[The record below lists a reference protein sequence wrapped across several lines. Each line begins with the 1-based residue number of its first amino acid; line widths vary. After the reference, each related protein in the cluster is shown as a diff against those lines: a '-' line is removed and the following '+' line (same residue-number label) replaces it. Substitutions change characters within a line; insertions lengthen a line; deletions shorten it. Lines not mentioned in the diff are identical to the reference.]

1 MHLLRLVGSSLLVTS
16 LGVIAVACSSTE
28 DSQTASGACAQYADA
43 YRAYTQ
49 RCAQASGGISTADS
63 RWEQIEARMRL
74 ACSSALSLPG
84 NAVTPAGLTVCANK
98 IKDVGCNFDSDDI
111 PECDF
116 DTGTL
121 ADGAACSSGSQCKSG
136 SCKKTVTETSSSA
149 CGVCEARVAVGG
161 DCSAEGSSCVSD
173 ARCDATTKKC
183 VAIVRNGVGGSCD
196 STKGEQCQSG
206 LVCDFTTKICKERG
220 AVGAA
225 CSGTSPCQSGLQCS
239 PTTRTCVTPVLA
251 NEGQACGGTSGASCA
266 AGLRCDFATQK
277 CVKITWV
284 APGGDCSAAG
294 SMCEHG
300 SCNSTTKKCPALL
313 ADGQACTTDRS
324 TGVCDDFASC
334 IDGKCQLPG
343 QVVCK

>member
-1 MHLLRLVGSSLLVTS
+1 MKLLRLLGSSVLLAS
-16 LGVIAVACSSTE
+16 LGALANACSAT
-28 DSQTASGACAQYADA
+28 DDTQTASGACAQYADA

-49 RCAQASGGISTADS
+49 RCAQTFGGISTADS

-74 ACSSALSLPG
+74 ACSSSLSLPG

-98 IKDVGCNFDSDDI
+98 IKTAGCDLDSDDI

-121 ADGAACSSGSQCKSG
+121 ADGAACASGNQCKSG
-136 SCKKTVTETSSSA
+136 SCKKTISETSSSA
-149 CGVCEARVAVGG
+149 CGVCEARIAVGG
-161 DCSAEGSSCVSD
+161 DCSTAGSNCVSD
-173 ARCDATTKKC
+173 ARCDVTTKKC

-196 STKGEQCQSG
+196 SAKGEQCQSG
-206 LVCDFTTKICKERG
+206 LYCDFTTKVCKERG
-220 AVGAA
+220 AAGAT
-225 CSGTSPCQSGLQCS
+225 CSSSLPCQTGLQCS

-251 NEGQACGGTSGASCA
+251 TEGQTCGTNGVLCAS
-266 AGLRCDFATQK
+266 GLRCDGATMK
-277 CVKITWV
+277 CAKLVWV
-284 APGGDCSAAG
+284 APNGDCSAPG

-300 SCNSTTKKCPALL
+300 SCNSTTKKCPALI
-313 ADGQACTTDRS
+313 ADGQACTSDRS

-343 QVVCK
+343 QTVCK